1 MGNPALC
8 KHPLARIT
16 LDGARSGALA
26 NCEPEARHR
35 LRLDGYHEGV
45 RARLRENQVVESER
59 SNQPDIGGLGV
70 VVGGE
75 LDRLRQRPGQE
86 RAPVGILKLNGEAEL
101 VAAPRR
107 GNAKPQPDREGRM
120 ASGKT
125 LNPQRVPT
133 SAEDEELAPHRLN
146 RIGEQGDIDGRADR
160 IGGQV
165 HRLRVPVS
173 SQVTLR
179 HV

>member
-1 MGNPALC
+1 MGTLALC

-16 LDGARSGALA
+16 VDAARSGTLA
-26 NCEPEARHR
+26 NCEPEPRHR
-35 LRLDGYHEGV
+35 LRLDGNHKGM
-45 RARLRENQVVESER
+45 RARLRENQIVESER

-75 LDRLRQRPGQE
+75 LDRLGQRPGQE
-86 RAPVGILKLNGEAEL
+86 RASIGVLKLNREAEL

-107 GNAKPQPDREGRM
+107 GDAKPQPDREGWM
-120 ASGKT
+120 AGGKT
-125 LNPQRVPT
+125 LNPQCVPT
-133 SAEDEELAPHRLN
+133 ASEDEELAPHSLN
-146 RIGEQGDIDGRADR
+146 RIGEQGDIDSRADR
-160 IGGQV
+160 IGGLV
-165 HRLRVPVS
+165 HRLRVPGS